1 MRVGIDVGGT
11 HTDAVLMHERHMLGW
26 VKRPTS
32 ADVAS
37 GVEDALAALLAE
49 TGVDRGAISAVM
61 LGTTQLTNAVIER
74 RGLAR
79 TAAVRLCLPA
89 GQSIL
94 PFADWPDDLRDVVSG
109 GVHLLA
115 GGHEYD
121 GREIA
126 PLDDHEV
133 DETIAR
139 LAAADVE
146 AVALAGIFSPA
157 NPAHEEAVA
166 ERVRAALPHVAVTL
180 SHEIGQVGLLDREN
194 AALLNACLLP
204 LAARVVGSLERAV
217 AAHGLAARVYLTQ
230 NDGTL
235 LRAELARRHPV
246 RTFASGPVNSMRGAA
261 FLANMGDAVVI
272 DVGGTSTDVGML
284 VRGFPREAPAGARLG
299 GVRVNFRMPDL
310 ASLALGGGSVVEAR
324 AGDLRIGP
332 RSVGH
337 ALEACALAF
346 GGDTLT
352 LTDIGLAAGLF
363 SPAAFA
369 RGGPH
374 LAGSTAELRPERVA
388 GLPRDLLAA
397 VTARVRALLEQAV
410 DACKTSPEPVPV
422 IVVGGAAGLVP
433 DALAG
438 TSSVLRPAAGGVANA
453 IGAAIAQASG
463 EVDRI
468 FPLERRSRDETL
480 SRARAEAIER
490 ARVAGARP
498 DSIEI
503 VEVDEVP
510 LTYLPGNAVRVRV
523 KAAGD
528 LAEVAG

>member
-11 HTDAVLMHERHMLGW
+11 HTDAVLMRERDVLGW

-49 TGVDRGAISAVM
+49 TRADRGAIGAVM

-109 GVHLLA
+109 GAHLLA

-139 LAAADVE
+139 LAAAEVE
-146 AVALAGIFSPA
+146 AVALVGIFSPA

-166 ERVRAALPHVAVTL
+166 ERVRAALPHVAVSL
-180 SHEIGQVGLLDREN
+180 SHEIGPIGLLDREN
-194 AALLNACLLP
+194 AALLNACLRP
-204 LAARVVGSLERAV
+204 LADRVVGSLERAV
-217 AAHGLAARVYLTQ
+217 AAHGLAARIYLAQ

-235 LRAELARRHPV
+235 LRAELSRRHPV

-261 FLANMGDAVVI
+261 FLANVADALVI

-284 VRGFPREAPAGARLG
+284 VHGFPREAPAGARLG

-337 ALEACALAF
+337 ALETRALAF

-352 LTDIGLAAGLF
+352 LTDIALAAGLF
-363 SPAAFA
+363 RPADFA
-369 RGGPH
+369 HGGPR
-374 LAGSTAELRPERVA
+374 LERVA

-397 VTARVRALLEQAV
+397 VAARVRALLEQAV
-410 DACKTSPEPVPV
+410 DACRTSPEPVPV